1 MEKSNFDRLLERY
14 MKDQVSEE
22 EKNKIEAW
30 LDSAKT
36 KNKKNFTWEKA
47 DEEELFRKITSK
59 LDNIDEIVAY
69 KPKKGKGRAISNNGL
84 LGIAAALVLLIVASY
99 IIWNSTTDAPV
110 FQQTSSVPEVDKVI
124 LNDGT
129 IVWLRKESKLTYYE
143 TQDKTERHARLTGEG
158 LFEVTKDASRPF
170 IIDCGEIKLKVLGT
184 SFNLKIDKDGVVEVE
199 VLTGKVNLSSPANK
213 EGIDVEPNNKV
224 IYDGKGLSEKATIDH
239 AEIDR
244 IIVRTE
250 YDMRF
255 KNEGMDQ
262 IMTRIEKKFNV
273 TFKVDNAQLKKC
285 TITADFTDHSLES
298 TLQIISEVLDIEYK
312 INGSEVVIT
321 GAGCK

>member
-1 MEKSNFDRLLERY
+1 
-14 MKDQVSEE
+14 MK
-22 EKNKIEAW
+22 
-30 LDSAKT
+30 
-36 KNKKNFTWEKA
+36 
-47 DEEELFRKITSK
+47 
-59 LDNIDEIVAY
+59 
-69 KPKKGKGRAISNNGL
+69 
-84 LGIAAALVLLIVASY
+84 
-99 IIWNSTTDAPV
+99 
-110 FQQTSSVPEVDKVI
+110 
-124 LNDGT
+124 
-129 IVWLRKESKLTYYE
+129 
-143 TQDKTERHARLTGEG
+143 
-158 LFEVTKDASRPF
+158 
-170 IIDCGEIKLKVLGT
+170 
-184 SFNLKIDKDGVVEVE
+184 
-199 VLTGKVNLSSPANK
+199 
-213 EGIDVEPNNKV
+213 VEPNNKV

-273 TFKVDNAQLKKC
+273 TFKVANAQLKKC